1 MEIMK
6 DRLKELIK
14 KVNSDEFFYNRGLA
28 NEVPFYIFDYNP
40 KYELE
45 IRDFVKNKLL
55 SSLEDDD
62 RLKAV
67 EIDIFE
73 LLLESMRNDNI
84 LESAFELEEKKGTKF
99 LYEKLKKS
107 FNTEII
113 MKYISQKTKDKNFL
127 ILTGVGKIFPI
138 VRTHTILNNL
148 QNIFDHTKVLL
159 FFPGEYTSTDLRLFG
174 FEDNNYYRAFKIWG
188 WYRKGRK
195 IGVIL

>member
-1 MEIMK
+1 MVKIMK
-6 DRLKELIK
+6 DRFKELIK
-14 KVNSDEFFYNRGLA
+14 KIKSDEFYNNRGLA

-45 IRDFVKNKLL
+45 IRDFLKNKILT
-55 SSLEDDD
+55 SLEDDD

-84 LESAFELEEKKGTKF
+84 LDTAFEIEEKKGTKF

-113 MKYISQKTKDKNFL
+113 MKYISQKTRDKNFL

-148 QNIFDHTKVLL
+148 QNIFDHTQVLI
-159 FFPGEYTSTDLRLFG
+159 FFPGEDTSTDLRLFG
-174 FEDNNYYRAFKIWG
+174 FEDNNYYRAFKI
-188 WYRKGRK
+188 
-195 IGVIL
+195 

>member
-14 KVNSDEFFYNRGLA
+14 KVNSDEFFNNRGLA
-28 NEVPFYIFDYNP
+28 NEIPFYIFDYNP

-45 IRDFVKNKLL
+45 IRDFVKNSLL
-55 SSLEDDD
+55 INLDNNA

-67 EIDIFE
+67 EIDLFE
-73 LLLESMRNDNI
+73 LLLESMKNDNI

-113 MKYISQKTKDKNFL
+113 MKYIAEKTKDKNFL
-127 ILTGVGKIFPI
+127 ILTGVGKVFPI

-174 FEDNNYYRAFKIWG
+174 FQDNNYYRAFKIFSKKSIF
-188 WYRKGRK
+188 RSN
-195 IGVIL
+195 

>member
-113 MKYISQKTKDKNFL
+113 IKYISEKTKDKNFL

-138 VRTHTILNNL
+138 VRTHALLNNL
-148 QNIFDHTKVLL
+148 QNVSDHTKVLV

-174 FEDNNYYRAFKIWG
+174 FEDNNYYRAFKI
-188 WYRKGRK
+188 
-195 IGVIL
+195 

>member
-6 DRLKELIK
+6 DRFKDLIK
-14 KVNSDEFFYNRGLA
+14 KVKSDEFYNNRGLA

-45 IRDFVKNKLL
+45 VRDFVKKKLL
-55 SSLEDDD
+55 FSLKDDE
-62 RLKAV
+62 RLKTV

-84 LESAFELEEKKGTKF
+84 LEKAFEVEEKKGTKF

-113 MKYISQKTKDKNFL
+113 MKYILEKTKDKNFL

-138 VRTHTILNNL
+138 VRTHTVLNNL
-148 QNIFDHTKVLL
+148 QNIFNHTKVLL
-159 FFPGEYTSTDLRLFG
+159 FFPGEYTSIDLRLFG
-174 FEDNNYYRAFKIWG
+174 FEDNNYYRAFKI
-188 WYRKGRK
+188 
-195 IGVIL
+195 